1 MKKILLFSVF
11 LSAVFSTSALSQ
23 LESARYLGE
32 QDIIVNQS
40 VQAQEYRIN
49 TSLDVQETAMYRL
62 SDPLVR
68 QEALGIIVK
77 MANLYLPSLY
87 SCRGYFNDTP
97 EWWVC
102 RAAEVSADN
111 GIVSRANTKFRP
123 RDTLTFAESF
133 GLLVKALNIELSAK
147 STSTIFGNI
156 PDWQKRL
163 ILTAREQDIGYFIQ
177 RGTVYTPLYY
187 FTDNNYNY
195 GFSFMMSDRM
205 TRGEFFQLA
214 VLFLNRNGTV
224 DPICENYRYGN
235 CPSGCDAVCTP
246 SSCSNGVCT
255 DDCGGPGSCVPKPFS
270 FAGCKTY
277 NDGCND
283 CTVSGG
289 DAISCTERT
298 CIWQGIPSCSTCEA
312 GYVLSNKRC
321 IPSPTSCTKEGG
333 YAGGGMVIDESYSS
347 YVCCSGLTRAERAD
361 GSTFAD
367 G

>member
-11 LSAVFSTSALSQ
+11 LSAVFCTSALSQ

-40 VQAQEYRIN
+40 AQAQEYRIN

-77 MANLYLPSLY
+77 MANLYLPSSY

-147 STSTIFGNI
+147 STSTISGNI

-163 ILTAREQDIGYFIQ
+163 ILTSGEQDI
-177 RGTVYTPLYY
+177 
-187 FTDNNYNY
+187 
-195 GFSFMMSDRM
+195 
-205 TRGEFFQLA
+205 
-214 VLFLNRNGTV
+214 
-224 DPICENYRYGN
+224 
-235 CPSGCDAVCTP
+235 
-246 SSCSNGVCT
+246 
-255 DDCGGPGSCVPKPFS
+255 
-270 FAGCKTY
+270 
-277 NDGCND
+277 
-283 CTVSGG
+283 
-289 DAISCTERT
+289 
-298 CIWQGIPSCSTCEA
+298 
-312 GYVLSNKRC
+312 
-321 IPSPTSCTKEGG
+321 
-333 YAGGGMVIDESYSS
+333 
-347 YVCCSGLTRAERAD
+347 
-361 GSTFAD
+361 
-367 G
+367 